1 MGLEM
6 AGSRVL
12 ATFFGSSIYV
22 WGAIIS
28 IFLAALSVGYFV
40 GGMVADR
47 RPDFNVLIYLLL
59 FDGIWLLL
67 IPLYANG
74 VCRAI
79 LSLGPGQRLGPLLS
93 TLILF
98 GGPSV
103 LLGMVSP
110 FAVRL
115 AARSVQQMGNIS
127 GSLYALSTLGSIAGT
142 LITAFWLVPAIG
154 VRAILQILGIS
165 LLILPLL
172 VVIPLRRKIWFVSI
186 AFLMS
191 SASIV
196 GLRFSLT
203 PTTDRKIVYEADSA
217 YHHILVIDDA
227 QRKTR
232 FLQFNNYVEG
242 GIDLD
247 PPYET
252 RLSYSNAFQLA
263 RIFKQKIDNILII
276 GGGGGIVARKFV
288 TDDPNVVVD
297 QVELDPRVVE
307 VSHKFFHLE
316 TGPRLRV
323 HVEDGRNYVRRTS
336 ERYDVVMLDAFT
348 IGGQI
353 PFHLTTMEFFR
364 EIQQVLKTDGVL
376 VANLNGSM
384 QGPRSA
390 ILRSEYKTLA
400 SVFDNVYFFP
410 HLTDIERER
419 ALVPAPDRKRN
430 LILLATTGQR
440 LTNEMVQT
448 LAMELKNGGR
458 VSSPTFI
465 EDASVM
471 SEVGPLASYPVFTD
485 DYAPVDVLA
494 F

>member
-1 MGLEM
+1 MIEPNSITPQVSSSANWRLKLVVVISGAVLMGLEM

-67 IPLYANG
+67 IPIYANSL
-74 VCRAI
+74 CRAI

-93 TLILF
+93 TLLLF

-172 VVIPLRRKIWFVSI
+172 VVIPLRRKIWFVVI
-186 AFLMS
+186 AFLIS

-196 GLRFSLT
+196 GSRASLR

-217 YHHILVIDDA
+217 YHHILVIDDV

-307 VSHKFFHLE
+307 VSHK
-316 TGPRLRV
+316 
-323 HVEDGRNYVRRTS
+323 
-336 ERYDVVMLDAFT
+336 
-348 IGGQI
+348 
-353 PFHLTTMEFFR
+353 
-364 EIQQVLKTDGVL
+364 
-376 VANLNGSM
+376 
-384 QGPRSA
+384 
-390 ILRSEYKTLA
+390 
-400 SVFDNVYFFP
+400 
-410 HLTDIERER
+410 
-419 ALVPAPDRKRN
+419 
-430 LILLATTGQR
+430 
-440 LTNEMVQT
+440 
-448 LAMELKNGGR
+448 
-458 VSSPTFI
+458 
-465 EDASVM
+465 
-471 SEVGPLASYPVFTD
+471 
-485 DYAPVDVLA
+485 
-494 F
+494 

>member
-6 AGSRVL
+6 TGSRVL

-28 IFLAALSVGYFV
+28 VFLAALAVGYYV

-67 IPLYANG
+67 IPIYANRI
-74 VCRAI
+74 CRTI
-79 LSLGPGQRLGPLLS
+79 LALGPGQRLGPLLS
-93 TLILF
+93 TLLLF

-115 AARSVQQMGNIS
+115 AARAVHQMGNVS

-154 VRAILQILGIS
+154 VRA
-165 LLILPLL
+165 PLL
-172 VVIPLRRKIWFVSI
+172 VVISLRRKLWFGLIAVTMSI
-186 AFLMS
+186 AGLA
-191 SASIV
+191 AS
-196 GLRFSLT
+196 RASQT
-203 PTTDRKIVYEADSA
+203 PTSDRKIVYEADSA
-217 YHHILVIDDA
+217 YHHILVVDDA

-242 GIDLD
+242 GIELD

-252 RLSYSNAFQLA
+252 RVSYSNAFQLA

-276 GGGGGIVARKFV
+276 GGGGGIVARKFI
-288 TDDPNVVVD
+288 TDDPSVVVD
-297 QVELDPRVVE
+297 HVELDPRVVE
-307 VSHKFFHLE
+307 VSHRFFHFE

-323 HVEDGRNYVRRTS
+323 HVEDGRNFIRRTT
-336 ERYDVVMLDAFT
+336 ERYDVVILDAFT

-353 PFHLTTMEFFR
+353 PFHLTTREFLT
-364 EIQQVLKTDGVL
+364 EVQQVLKPEGVL
-376 VANLNGSM
+376 LANLNGSI
-384 QGPRSA
+384 QGSRSA
-390 ILRSEYKTLA
+390 ILNSEYKTLA
-400 SVFDNVYFFP
+400 SVFDNVYLFP
-410 HLTDIERER
+410 HLMTAERGGS
-419 ALVPAPDRKRN
+419 PTPDLYRTRN
-430 LILLATTGQR
+430 LILVATEGER
-440 LTNEMVQT
+440 LTNEMVRT
-448 LAMELKNGGR
+448 RAVELKNSGR
-458 VSSPTFI
+458 VTSPTFI
-465 EDASVM
+465 EDASILM
-471 SEVGPLASYPVFTD
+471 ETGPLQRYPIFTD

>member
-6 AGSRVL
+6 TGSRVL

-28 IFLAALSVGYFV
+28 VFLAALAVGYYV

-67 IPLYANG
+67 IPIYANRI
-74 VCRAI
+74 CRTI
-79 LSLGPGQRLGPLLS
+79 LALGPGQRLGPLLS
-93 TLILF
+93 TLLLF

-115 AARSVQQMGNIS
+115 AARAVHQMGNVS

-154 VRAILQILGIS
+154 VRAILQLLGIC

-172 VVIPLRRKIWFVSI
+172 VVISLRRKLWFGLIAVTMSI
-186 AFLMS
+186 AGLA
-191 SASIV
+191 AS
-196 GLRFSLT
+196 RASQT
-203 PTTDRKIVYEADSA
+203 PTSDRKIVYEADSA
-217 YHHILVIDDA
+217 YHHILVVDDA

-242 GIDLD
+242 GIELD

-252 RLSYSNAFQLA
+252 RVSYSNAFQLA

-276 GGGGGIVARKFV
+276 GGGGGIVARKFI
-288 TDDPNVVVD
+288 TDDPSVVVD
-297 QVELDPRVVE
+297 HVELDPRVVE
-307 VSHKFFHLE
+307 VSHRFFHFE

-323 HVEDGRNYVRRTS
+323 HVEDGRNFIRRTT
-336 ERYDVVMLDAFT
+336 ERYDVVILDAFT

-353 PFHLTTMEFFR
+353 PFHLTTREFLT
-364 EIQQVLKTDGVL
+364 EVQQVLKPEGVL
-376 VANLNGSM
+376 LANLNGSI
-384 QGPRSA
+384 QGSRSA
-390 ILRSEYKTLA
+390 ILNSEYKTLA
-400 SVFDNVYFFP
+400 SVFDNVYLFP
-410 HLTDIERER
+410 HLMTAERGGS
-419 ALVPAPDRKRN
+419 PTPDLYRTRN
-430 LILLATTGQR
+430 LILVATEGER
-440 LTNEMVQT
+440 LTNEMVRT
-448 LAMELKNGGR
+448 RAVELKNSGR
-458 VSSPTFI
+458 VTSPTFI
-465 EDASVM
+465 EDASILM
-471 SEVGPLASYPVFTD
+471 ETGPLQRYPIFTD

>member
-6 AGSRVL
+6 TGSRVL

-28 IFLAALSVGYFV
+28 VFLAALAVGYFV

-59 FDGIWLLL
+59 FDGIWLLV
-67 IPLYANG
+67 IPVYANRL
-74 VCRAI
+74 CRVI

-93 TLILF
+93 TLLLF

-115 AARSVQQMGNIS
+115 AARSVHQMGNVS
-127 GSLYALSTLGSIAGT
+127 GSLYALSTVGSIAGT

-172 VVIPLRRKIWFVSI
+172 VVIPFRRKVGFGLI

-191 SASIV
+191 VAGIVATEASQ
-196 GLRFSLT
+196 T

-242 GIDLD
+242 GIDIE

-252 RLSYSNAFQLA
+252 RVSYSNAFQLG

-297 QVELDPRVVE
+297 HVELDPRVVE
-307 VSHKFFHLE
+307 VSHKFFHFE
-316 TGPRLRV
+316 TGPHLRV
-323 HVEDGRNYVRRTS
+323 HVEDGRNYIRRTT
-336 ERYDVVMLDAFT
+336 ERYDVVILDAFT

-353 PFHLTTMEFFR
+353 PFHLTTLEFLK
-364 EIQQVLKTDGVL
+364 EIQQVLKPEGVL
-376 VANLNGSM
+376 LANLNGSIE
-384 QGPRSA
+384 GPRSA

-410 HLTDIERER
+410 HLNNNERGGSH
-419 ALVPAPDRKRN
+419 VPDPNRTRN
-430 LILLATTGQR
+430 LILVATTGQR
-440 LTNEMVQT
+440 LTNEMVQMR
-448 LAMELKNGGR
+448 AFELVSSGR

-471 SEVGPLASYPVFTD
+471 NEIGPLTSYPIFTD